1 MIRLT
6 VIILGLL
13 LASAGSGEGQ
23 VLIRVGD
30 PGRATYSELHEG
42 LRPGTAAGDSA
53 LAVLREKRPAALWR
67 RVGAALRGDRAWN
80 DAPLALTRLAELRDR
95 AYAASAARLG
105 RAVEAGK
112 VDAPPG
118 QDPADLL
125 APLRAVELERTRAT
139 RGDPAVLG
147 EILARIPTHRYGV
160 GEAWVLG
167 RLGPSAS
174 DSIRARF
181 LAAEDTELKVRY
193 LTLLSFS
200 DDTAAI
206 PLLARVYA
214 APDSFGVPPRYASRA
229 SDALLWIGTGSSLA
243 ALLDARRRA
252 RARGVYAAPEL
263 SRGGY
268 DFLANDSSAV
278 ISRTGKWLTE
288 WIAELRAVQLPRP
301 ERGEG
306 SASRSSKPV
315 EQVPRHARDEVEST
329 TGQLNSA

>member
-6 VIILGLL
+6 VVLLVLL
-13 LASAGSGEGQ
+13 LASAGSAESQ

-42 LRPGTAAGDSA
+42 LRPGTGAADSV
-53 LAVLREKRPAALWR
+53 LAVMREKRPAVLWR
-67 RVGAALRGDRAWN
+67 RIVAALGGEAAWN

-95 AYAASAARLG
+95 ALADSAVKLG
-105 RAVEAGK
+105 RAIEAGE
-112 VDAPPG
+112 VEGPPG

-125 APLRAVELERTRAT
+125 APLRAVELERARAT
-139 RGDPAVLG
+139 RGDPAVLK
-147 EILARIPTHRYGV
+147 EILAMIPTRRYGV

-167 RLGPSAS
+167 RLGRAAS
-174 DSIRARF
+174 DSVRARF
-181 LAAEDTELKVRY
+181 LAADDPELKVRY

-200 DDTAAI
+200 ADTAAI

-243 ALLDARRRA
+243 ALLDAREKA

-288 WIAELRAVQLPRP
+288 WVKELRPGV
-301 ERGEG
+301 
-306 SASRSSKPV
+306 
-315 EQVPRHARDEVEST
+315 
-329 TGQLNSA
+329 